1 MCGGQLLVVRE
12 DREWVTA
19 RSRHRQKAESDGMIQ
34 YDTEGQVQ
42 PQELLGFHNTTLW
55 EEKEKYRKKNCRQI
69 FLITLMIA
77 NEFSKLAKY
86 SLLEIEPTVTS

>member
-1 MCGGQLLVVRE
+1 
-12 DREWVTA
+12 
-19 RSRHRQKAESDGMIQ
+19 MIQ

-42 PQELLGFHNTTLW
+42 PQELLGFYNTTLW
-55 EEKEKYRKKNCRQI
+55 EEKEKYRKKNSRQK

-86 SLLEIEPTVTS
+86 SLLKIEPTVTS

>member
-42 PQELLGFHNTTLW
+42 PQELLGFYNTTLW
-55 EEKEKYRKKNCRQI
+55 EEKEKEKLSTKI
-69 FLITLMIA
+69 FDYF
-77 NEFSKLAKY
+77 NDSK
-86 SLLEIEPTVTS
+86 

>member
-1 MCGGQLLVVRE
+1 
-12 DREWVTA
+12 
-19 RSRHRQKAESDGMIQ
+19 MIQ

-42 PQELLGFHNTTLW
+42 PQELLGFYNTTLW
-55 EEKEKYRKKNCRQI
+55 EEKEKYRKKNCRHK

-86 SLLEIEPTVTS
+86 SLLKIEPTVTS

>member
-42 PQELLGFHNTTLW
+42 PQELLGFYNTTLW
-55 EEKEKYRKKNCRQI
+55 EEKEKEKLSTKFFDYFND
-69 FLITLMIA
+69 
-77 NEFSKLAKY
+77 SKGIQQVG
-86 SLLEIEPTVTS
+86 EI

>member
-1 MCGGQLLVVRE
+1 MGLYGLGMCGGQLLVVRE

-42 PQELLGFHNTTLW
+42 PQELLGFYNTTLW
-55 EEKEKYRKKNCRQI
+55 EEKEKY
-69 FLITLMIA
+69 
-77 NEFSKLAKY
+77 
-86 SLLEIEPTVTS
+86 

>member
-1 MCGGQLLVVRE
+1 
-12 DREWVTA
+12 
-19 RSRHRQKAESDGMIQ
+19 MIQ

-42 PQELLGFHNTTLW
+42 PQELLGFYNTTLW
-55 EEKEKYRKKNCRQI
+55 EEKEKEKLSTK

-86 SLLEIEPTVTS
+86 SLLKIEPTVTS

>member
-1 MCGGQLLVVRE
+1 
-12 DREWVTA
+12 
-19 RSRHRQKAESDGMIQ
+19 MIQ

-42 PQELLGFHNTTLW
+42 PQELLRFYNTTLW
-55 EEKEKYRKKNCRQI
+55 EEKEKYRKKNCRQK

-86 SLLEIEPTVTS
+86 SLLKIEPTVTSECLNSFSPLPAKPLLYIFYFYL